1 MRSSMISH
9 SAQTLMGRIQ
19 SQKNLTWHEIM
30 GSNILI
36 DYGLKFD
43 LNFDDF
49 LWRCFKGVEVFELLK
64 FSLPEHLRLISI
76 RKEKCSKNVNAV
88 IKMLRN
94 YNSIMDRLTDPQ
106 VSQCFSYKQI
116 GIRCFGSEGDSL
128 EGKIARCGVV
138 HSTRII

>member
-9 SAQTLMGRIQ
+9 SAHTLMGRIQ

-30 GSNILI
+30 GTNILI

-43 LNFDDF
+43 LNFDDL

-64 FSLPEHLRLISI
+64 FSLPEHLRLISM

-94 YNSIMDRLTDPQ
+94 YNAIMDRLTDPQ
-106 VSQCFSYKQI
+106 VSQYSIYKEI
-116 GIRCFGSEGDSL
+116 GLRRFVSKGDSF
-128 EGKIARCGVV
+128 EGEVARCGVV
-138 HSTRII
+138 HSTGII